1 MKGLTLSERE
11 QTRLEIL
18 NRVRE
23 RGLSVREASVLL
35 GLGERHTW
43 RILAAY
49 RKDGAAALAHGNR
62 GRPAPNAVRAEVRAA
77 VVQLATTRYVGLNH
91 SHLAEVLEEREGIVC
106 GRSTVRSILVQ
117 AGVQSPR
124 QRRPPRHRVR
134 RQRLP
139 QEGMLLQI
147 DGSAHAWLEGRGPKL
162 TLLLALDDATGTAPG
177 ALFRQEEDAVGY
189 FLLLREILHTKG
201 VPLALYSDRHAVF
214 RPTRA
219 VGVTQFGRAM
229 QELGVTQVFALSP
242 QAKGRI
248 ERANGTFQDR
258 LCSELRLAGACTAA
272 EANQVLAAF
281 LPRFNRRFGVPAA
294 EPGCAYRTVAADV
307 DVASI
312 LAFKEWRKVAHDNTI
327 KVRWRTLQLLP
338 GMERL
343 SYAGVQVEVQH
354 RLDGSLVVCHAG
366 QALATQEAPPR
377 PAFLRPLPPVA
388 AIPLVAPAWEQ
399 TRSPTPKQR
408 ARWEAVQAAMLRGL
422 GVRAIARELGIAS
435 MTASKYMHSS
445 APRANAPRRIRA
457 LAERQV
463 DEHFS
468 KLIAAAENYSCK
480 D

>member
-1 MKGLTLSERE
+1 MSERE

-18 NRVRE
+18 NRVLE
-23 RGLSVREASVLL
+23 RGLKVGEASLLL
-35 GLGERHTW
+35 GLSERHTW

-62 GRPAPNAVRAEVRAA
+62 GRPAPNALRAEVRDT

-91 SHLAEVLEEREGIVC
+91 RYLAEVLQEREGIVC
-106 GRSTVRSILVQ
+106 GRSTLRALLLQVGL
-117 AGVQSPR
+117 QSPR

-147 DGSAHAWLEGRGPKL
+147 DGSAHAWLEGRGPRL
-162 TLLLALDDATGTAPG
+162 TLLLAIDDATGTAPW
-177 ALFRQEEDAVGY
+177 ALFRPEEDAVGY
-189 FLLLREILHTKG
+189 LLLLREILHTKG
-201 VPLALYSDRHAVF
+201 IPLALYSDRHAVF
-214 RPTRA
+214 RPTRG

-258 LCSELRLAGACTAA
+258 LCSELRLAGARTAA

-294 EPGCAYRTVAADV
+294 QPGSAYRSVAAELDL
-307 DVASI
+307 ASI

-366 QALATQEAPPR
+366 QALATQEASPR

-388 AIPLVAPAWEQ
+388 AIPPVAPAWEQ
-399 TRSPTPKQR
+399 ARAPTPKQR
-408 ARWEAVQAAMLRGL
+408 ARWEAVQAARLRGL
-422 GVRAIARELGIAS
+422 GMRAFARELGIS
-435 MTASKYMHSS
+435 STTASKYMQAS
-445 APRANAPRRIRA
+445 APLANASRRIRA
-457 LAERQV
+457 LAERQI

-468 KLIAAAENYSCK
+468 KLVAAGEN
-480 D
+480 